1 MIKNPI
7 EQTWISL
14 REVCPVLFK
23 KKYDKKLGYQLREGD
38 IIKFGRVRFRIKGLG
53 SYKQKH
59 KSRFQNYDMSLDVSM
74 NEKLL
79 NDYKTKKRNTSN
91 VSQVQEAST
100 FQQNQT
106 ITNGEFEQE
115 NIISKLDNVS
125 SSEKSNIQ
133 KQRQEAQ

>member
-1 MIKNPI
+1 
-7 EQTWISL
+7 
-14 REVCPVLFK
+14 
-23 KKYDKKLGYQLREGD
+23 
-38 IIKFGRVRFRIKGLG
+38 
-53 SYKQKH
+53 
-59 KSRFQNYDMSLDVSM
+59 MSLDVSM